1 MRFEF
6 TEGTSRK
13 FWEATLEGAALL
25 VKWGRLGTTGQQKTH
40 AFATPAEARGEL
52 EVLVAEKTKKGYRR
66 VDAPVQPPR
75 HQKLEQAMFDAPAD
89 EGPALVYADWL
100 QANGNPWG
108 ELISVQHALESK
120 PKDKTLRAKEKA
132 LLATLPLL
140 PKDLGAV
147 TWRRGVIDTLHVFNE
162 RDWMDE
168 AHDVFATL
176 QPVLE
181 LPMADGLRELRTGVI
196 RWDHNTEDVP
206 AVLAAAAK
214 RPLAPRLERLVLGD
228 IPDNVDM
235 DHHVIGDVRAL
246 SKQFPNLKFL
256 RLHSGAASWS
266 GAHNFDFGPL
276 SLASLQTLIIETC
289 SMSTKRLAQ
298 VLKSAL
304 PKLTTLELWFGSTDY
319 GADVKV
325 KHLKPLLDGAVL
337 PNVTDLGLRNAE
349 FTNELAAVLPG
360 AAITKHLVRLDLSMG
375 VLDATGVKALVAG
388 AKAFSKLKTLVVS
401 RSHLTP
407 VEVKAL
413 KQAFPGVELEA
424 KEQKLLDDADPGHR
438 YVSIGE

>member
-6 TEGTSRK
+6 TEGSSRK
-13 FWEATLEGAALL
+13 FWEASLAGASLL

-40 AFATPAEARGEL
+40 AFATAAEARSEL

-66 VDAPVQPPR
+66 VDAPAQPPR
-75 HQKLEQAMFDAPAD
+75 EPKLEQAMFDARAD

-100 QANGNPWG
+100 QANGNAWG
-108 ELISVQHALESK
+108 ELISVQHALETK

-132 LLATLPLL
+132 LLRALPLL
-140 PKDLGAV
+140 PKDLGTV
-147 TWRRGVIDTLHVFNE
+147 TWRRGLIDTLHVFNE

-168 AHDVFATL
+168 AYDVFATL

-214 RPLAPRLERLVLGD
+214 RPFASRLERLVLGD
-228 IPDNVDM
+228 VPRNVDM
-235 DHHVIGDVRAL
+235 DHHVIGDVRAV
-246 SKQFPNLKFL
+246 SKQFPRLKFL
-256 RLHSGAASWS
+256 KLHSGAASWS
-266 GAHNFDFGPL
+266 GPHNFEFGPL
-276 SLASLQTLIIETC
+276 SLASLETLVIETC
-289 SMSTKRLAQ
+289 SMSTKRLTQ
-298 VLKSAL
+298 VLKSSL
-304 PKLTTLELWFGSTDY
+304 PKLETLELWFGSSDY

-337 PNVTDLGLRNAE
+337 PSVTDLGLRNAE
-349 FTNELAAVLPG
+349 FTNELATELPT
-360 AAITKHLVRLDLSMG
+360 AAIAKRLVRLDLSMG
-375 VLDATGVKALVAG
+375 VLAATGVQALIAG
-388 AKAFSKLKTLVVS
+388 AKSFARLKTLVVS
-401 RSHLTP
+401 QSHLTP
-407 VEVKAL
+407 ADVKAL
-413 KQAFPGVELEA
+413 KVAFPNVTLDAKNQKYDDLEP
-424 KEQKLLDDADPGHR
+424 DRR

>member
-6 TEGTSRK
+6 TEGSSRK
-13 FWEATLEGAALL
+13 FWEATLENSSLL

-40 AFATPAEARGEL
+40 AFATPAEARAEL
-52 EVLVAEKTKKGYRR
+52 EVLVSEKTKKGYRR
-66 VDAPVQPPR
+66 VDAPAQPPR
-75 HQKLEQAMFDAPAD
+75 EAKLEKAMLDARAD

-108 ELISVQHALESK
+108 ELISVQHALETK
-120 PKDKTLRAKEKA
+120 PKDKPLRAKEKA
-132 LLATLPLL
+132 LLATLPLT
-140 PKDLGAV
+140 PTDLGAV

-214 RPLAPRLERLVLGD
+214 RPFAPRLERLVLGD

-246 SKQFPNLKFL
+246 SKQFPNLTFL
-256 RLHSGAASWS
+256 KLHSGAASWS
-266 GAHNFDFGPL
+266 GPHNFDFGPL
-276 SLASLQTLIIETC
+276 SLASLETLIIETC

-298 VLKSAL
+298 VLKSSL
-304 PKLTTLELWFGSTDY
+304 PKLTTLELWFGSTEY

-325 KHLKPLLDGAVL
+325 KHLNALLDGAL
-337 PNVTDLGLRNAE
+337 FPKVTDLGLRNAE
-349 FTNELAAVLPG
+349 FTNELAAALAG
-360 AAITKHLVRLDLSMG
+360 SRIAKRLVRLDLSMG
-375 VLDATGVKALVAG
+375 VLDATGVKSLVAG
-388 AKAFSKLKTLVVS
+388 AKSFPKLKTLVVS
-401 RSHLTP
+401 KSHLTP
-407 VEVKAL
+407 ADVKAL
-413 KQAFPGVELEA
+413 KQGFHGVEVEA
-424 KEQKLLDDADPGHR
+424 QNQKLDTTQPDRR
-438 YVSIGE
+438 YVSIAE